1 MWSPDRRVLIL
12 GLLALPA
19 CGFTPA
25 YAPGGTGTV
34 LDGQVAVSAPDT
46 GLGYRTRDRLER
58 RLGLPQGSP
67 RFALA
72 VTPTAERTAAAF
84 TEDGLQSRANLIGVS
99 RYRLVDTATGA
110 ALATGT
116 VDAFTGFA
124 TAGSTVA
131 SRAAERDAEERL
143 AVMLADLIMTRL
155 LALPP
160 PG

>member
-1 MWSPDRRVLIL
+1 MWSPDRRTLLL

-34 LDGQVAVSAPDT
+34 LDDQVSVTGPDT
-46 GLGYRTRDRLER
+46 VLGYRTRDRLER
-58 RLGLPQGSP
+58 RLGLPQGAA

-72 VTPTAERTAAAF
+72 ITPTSERTAAAF
-84 TEDGLQSRANLIGVS
+84 TEEGLQSRVNLIGVS
-99 RYRLVDTATGA
+99 RYRLVEVATGT

-116 VDAFTGFA
+116 VDAFTGYS
-124 TAGSTVA
+124 TTGSTVA
-131 SRAAERDAEERL
+131 ARSAERDAEERL
-143 AVMLADLIMTRL
+143 AIMLADLIMTRL

-160 PG
+160 P